1 MVGMPP
7 STSRPAAADRDDGAE
22 VPAAAVLEPGS
33 LTVFLPVHN
42 EADVIEEVLDA
53 FCAKVVSPTSA
64 RLLVCEDGSTDGT
77 GAVLD
82 RLAGKY
88 PMRLEK
94 AGVRKGYAGAV
105 RDGLASV
112 ATAFVF
118 FADSDGQYYPEDFWK
133 LIPYAEDYD
142 MVIGR
147 KVNRDEPLHRIVLS
161 QGFHLLVKILTG
173 VRLQD
178 IDCGFRV
185 IRKEI
190 VEDVLGEVHDLPYS
204 FWAEFTIVASLKGIR
219 IAEVPVSHHSRLY
232 GNTTIYQPRRL
243 PRILL
248 LQMRGL
254 LRLRR
259 RMSSLVSHPART

>member
-1 MVGMPP
+1 MPP
-7 STSRPAAADRDDGAE
+7 SQSTPAAADRDERPE
-22 VPAAAVLEPGS
+22 VPRVAVLEPGS

-42 EADVIEEVLDA
+42 GADVIEEVLDV

-88 PMRLEK
+88 PMRLER
-94 AGVRKGYAGAV
+94 ADVRKGYAGAV

-112 ATAFVF
+112 ATPFVF

-133 LIPYAEDYD
+133 LVPDAEEYD

-161 QGFHLLVKILTG
+161 RGFHLLVKILTG
-173 VRLQD
+173 VRLRD
-178 IDCGFRV
+178 IDCGFRL
-185 IRKEI
+185 IRKE
-190 VEDVLGEVHDLPYS
+190 VVKDVLREVHDLPYS

-219 IAEVPVSHHSRLY
+219 IAEVPVSHHRRLY
-232 GNTTIYQPRRL
+232 GKSTIYQPRRL
-243 PRILL
+243 PGILL
-248 LQMRGL
+248 LQLRGL

-259 RMSSLVSHPART
+259 RMRSLVAQPART